1 MKGSNWI
8 PADAFESRVSRN
20 TPGTTRLEP
29 LFVALRTSHQNMIRN
44 WGGGIYQRDTFYD
57 LADENGIL
65 VWEGRNTI
73 LEFYRCA
80 TCCHCGST
88 YTRARA
94 RAYSSALGCSA
105 CSLCSPRADMMWACA
120 MYPAGAAFL
129 QSAAKE
135 VQDNVRRLQAH
146 PSIALWAGNN
156 EDETDTDRNSTSDTP
171 AATEVPPHKSY
182 SFHRHTSD

>member
-73 LEFYRCA
+73 LEILPLRHMLPLRQHIHTCA
-80 TCCHCGST
+80 RTC
-88 YTRARA
+88 
-94 RAYSSALGCSA
+94 
-105 CSLCSPRADMMWACA
+105 
-120 MYPAGAAFL
+120 
-129 QSAAKE
+129 
-135 VQDNVRRLQAH
+135 VQ
-146 PSIALWAGNN
+146 
-156 EDETDTDRNSTSDTP
+156 
-171 AATEVPPHKSY
+171 
-182 SFHRHTSD
+182 